1 MINILFFGGRGC
13 GKTTVTNILTNEFPH
28 TTEIRLADYVVN
40 ACKAFGIDNPTRED
54 LVRIGTDIGRNQI
67 SKRVWIDQALK
78 DIKLEPKMN
87 HIISD
92 VRFDN
97 EYEIFFNEGFFPVLI
112 DCDLETRV
120 ERVIKRDGKINYELL
135 NHESE
140 QNYKRFK
147 PLYILDNNGT
157 FDDLYKEIEEMFIF
171 VNYWRG

>member
-13 GKTTVTNILTNEFPH
+13 GKTTVTDILTSELAH
-28 TTEIRLADYVVN
+28 TKEVRLAEYVVN

-54 LVRIGTDIGRNQI
+54 LVKIGTDIGRNQV
-67 SKRVWIDQALK
+67 SKRVWIDQALR
-78 DIKLEPKMN
+78 DINSNSKIN
-87 HIISD
+87 YIVSD

-97 EYEIFFNEGFFPVLI
+97 EYEVFVSEGFVPVLI

-140 QNYKRFK
+140 QNYKKFK
-147 PLYILDNNGT
+147 PMYILDNNGT
-157 FDDLYKEIEEMFIF
+157 FGDLYKEIDIMLATI
-171 VNYWRG
+171 NYWRV